1 MELSNYVSSLN
12 VNEKEYYYYDLKKL
26 EKLGMKNIDSLP
38 YSLKVLLET
47 VLRNVDND
55 VVTEEHVKK
64 LALWG
69 TDEFERI
76 NIPFKVSRVILQ
88 DLTGTPAIVDL
99 ASLRSAMAELGGKVK
114 KINPEIQVD
123 MVIDHS
129 IHMDKTGTEDSLEYN
144 MEMEFKRNK
153 ERYAFFKWA
162 QNTFDNLNIIPP
174 GVGII
179 HQVNLEYLA
188 KVVMTSEKDG
198 KTFAYTDTVQGT
210 DSHTP
215 MINGLGVLGWGV
227 GGIEAEAG
235 MLGEPSYFL
244 IPEVVGVKLKGSLP
258 KTANATDL
266 VLKIVEVLRQKG
278 VVGKFVEFFGE
289 GMEAITLADRATIA
303 NMAPEY
309 GATCGFFPID
319 DKTLDYLRFTGRT
332 EEQVNLVEAYA
343 KENGL
348 FYKSGVEPV
357 YTEVVEI
364 DLSQIEPILAGPR
377 RPQDAIL
384 LKDMK
389 KEFNRAVTAQK
400 PRGYELTEAEFDKE
414 VALEYEGGHN
424 EVLKAGSIAIAAITS
439 CTTTSNP
446 YLLIGAALLAKKATE
461 KGLTVPK
468 YVKTSFAPG
477 SRVVSA
483 YLKKADLL
491 KYFDELG
498 FNIAGYGCA
507 TCIGNSGNLF
517 PEVEKAIVENDLLTT
532 AVVSANRNFE
542 ARVHPLIK
550 GNYLASPLMTVA
562 YALAGTVNIDM
573 ASEPLGTDSEGKP
586 VFLDELLPEHEEI
599 NEIMNS
605 SVTKELFNEEY
616 SEKLYT
622 SNKFWN
628 EIEAVKAEVYD
639 WDEESTYLQ
648 NPPFFKGMK
657 KELAKIEK
665 LEDLRVL
672 CKLGD
677 TITTDHISPA
687 GKFGI
692 DSPAGKFLTEK
703 GLKPEEFN
711 SYGSRRGNHEVMM
724 RGTFANVRLKN
735 ECAPG
740 TEGSYTTYFPED
752 EVMSIYDA
760 SIKYQEQEIGLA
772 ILGGKDYGMGSSRDW
787 AAKGPYLLGV
797 KTVIAQSYERIHRSN
812 LALMGLLPLQF
823 KSGENA
829 DVLGLTGREK
839 LTINIDEAMKPG
851 QTVKVEA
858 KKEDG
863 TVVEFEAEVRFDSNV
878 EIGYYKNGG
887 VLQKVLRNKLLD

>member
-1 MELSNYVSSLN
+1 MELSNYISSLN
-12 VNEKEYYYYDLKKL
+12 TKAKEYFYYDLKKL
-26 EKLGMKNIDSLP
+26 SNLGMKNIDRLP
-38 YSLKVLLET
+38 YSIKVLLET
-47 VLRNVDND
+47 VLRNYDNE
-55 VVTEEHVKK
+55 VVTEEHVKR
-64 LALWG
+64 LAAWG
-69 TDEFERI
+69 TEDFERI
-76 NIPFKVSRVILQ
+76 NVPFKVSRVILQ

-99 ASLRSAMAELGGKVK
+99 ASLRTAMAEFGGNLK

-129 IHMDKTGTEDSLEYN
+129 IHMDKTGTEDSLDYN

-188 KVVMTSEKDG
+188 KVVMTTEKDG

-235 MLGEPSYFL
+235 MLGEPSYFP
-244 IPEVVGVKLKGSLP
+244 IPEVVGVKLKGTLP
-258 KTANATDL
+258 KTVNATDL

-289 GMEAITLADRATIA
+289 GMENITLSDRATIA

-319 DKTLDYLRFTGRT
+319 DKTLDYLKFTGRS

-343 KENGL
+343 KANGL
-348 FYKSGVEPV
+348 FYKSDVEPV

-364 DLSQIEPILAGPR
+364 DLSTIETILAGPR
-377 RPQDAIL
+377 RPQDAIY

-389 KEFNRAVTAQK
+389 KEFNRAVTSPK
-400 PRGYELTEAEFDKE
+400 PKGYELTEAEFDKE
-414 VALEYEGGHN
+414 VVLEYEGGHK

-446 YLLIGAALLAKKATE
+446 YLLVGAALLAKKATE

-483 YLKKADLL
+483 YLEKADLL
-491 KYFDELG
+491 KYFDDLG

-517 PEVEKAIVENDLLTT
+517 KEVEKAVVENDLLTT

-573 ASEPLGTDSEGKP
+573 ATEALGTDADGKP
-586 VFLDELLPEHEEI
+586 VFLEDLLPKHDEI
-599 NEIMNS
+599 NEIINS
-605 SVTKELFNEEY
+605 AVTKELFNEEY
-616 SEKLYT
+616 SQKLYT
-622 SNKFWN
+622 SNKYWN
-628 EIEAVKAEVYD
+628 EIEAVKGETYD

-657 KELAKIEK
+657 KELSEIEN
-665 LEDLRVL
+665 LNDLRVL

-687 GKFGI
+687 GKFSV
-692 DSPAGKFLTEK
+692 DSSAGKFLTEK

-735 ECAPG
+735 ECAPE
-740 TEGSYTTYFPED
+740 TEGSYTTYFPEN

-760 SIKYQEQEIGLA
+760 SIKYQEQGTGLA

-787 AAKGPYLLGV
+787 AAKGPSLLGV
-797 KTVIAQSYERIHRSN
+797 KVVIAQSYERIHRSN

-823 KSGENA
+823 KDGENA
-829 DVLGLTGREK
+829 NTLGLDGKEN
-839 LTINIDEAMKPG
+839 LTVNVNEATKPG
-851 QTVKVEA
+851 ELIKIEA

-863 TVVEFEAEVRFDSNV
+863 SVVEFEAVVRFDSNV

-887 VLQKVLRNKLLD
+887 VLQKVLRNKLMG